1 MQNSNN
7 IREGFEPQLE
17 KKSLTI
23 DSSKLPMDQDFSL
36 ECPRD
41 GDYYSEK
48 FPLPSGKEP
57 GWKKSLDELN
67 QDLLSRQTPIYYS
80 PGEKV

>member
-1 MQNSNN
+1 
-7 IREGFEPQLE
+7 
-17 KKSLTI
+17 
-23 DSSKLPMDQDFSL
+23 MDQDFSL